1 MNGEKALAKVDR
13 TPLHEQKQMD
23 SLIPMIHL
31 HPKFVTDADGH
42 RIAVQLSVEEY
53 ASLLEEV
60 EMADDIA
67 AYDQAKA
74 AGGGA
79 VPLETFLATLG
90 EG

>member
-1 MNGEKALAKVDR
+1 MKAGK
-13 TPLHEQKQMD
+13 TPLHRKNKMD
-23 SLIPMIHL
+23 SLITMIEL
-31 HPKFVTDADGH
+31 HPQYVTDAEGH

-74 AGGGA
+74 PEGET
-79 VPLETFLATLG
+79 VPLETFLATLDDA
-90 EG
+90 